1 MDNPEQQEKAAPVA
15 DIEVEVETSTTAP
28 VVAVGPAAAAVVR
41 GPIKVHVIDDELAG
55 LTFAHLSARSEIGPA
70 LADISSPEVA
80 ELWSIVVSVDSS
92 FQPLEKENTDTVLQ
106 FLGST
111 RFVQEIVLSDKFR
124 TTASALLMDPVANF
138 LQQADN
144 VRVLKE
150 QIESAFPPTGF
161 ETTFAST
168 WPSALEELLKYD
180 FLILDLVLNR
190 STGAV
195 DEMVDYLLAMAEANY
210 PSRIPPIII
219 MSNSEELTTESLR
232 FSTGARIS
240 AAGLLL
246 LPKAKIRETGFGKE
260 GLVLSYQQL
269 DRQRDVAHH
278 MRVFMRTWMGALEDA
293 RKKADI
299 TLWNLDASAMQQIHL
314 SAIAEDD
321 PYDEHLNE
329 LMSREYL
336 WHVESSPA
344 VGTALEALDKCFS
357 GQLTSGSNPPTIG
370 TRFIA
375 PLVNP
380 KIGRD
385 LVSHFTW
392 TGFAVPSALDS
403 MSAHEA
409 LENFN
414 KLVPF
419 GAVLAPAEL
428 TPETEC
434 LVHITQQC
442 DLNAATRAKNL
453 AKPVQ
458 SAQFAVVLPVEV
470 VEHKMPPHDTDNESL
485 VARGMSIDGKEY
497 DFKLAKGRQLALPI
511 HKFIE
516 HAKAEKLSVIGR
528 LRHDIATHFLSATV
542 NHMTRFA
549 SLKTTRVEVR
559 SANIFLYGKKFTNS
573 APVMLMETDGTPVTV
588 QVALHNKLHFF
599 LDGTSVR
606 IALWVKD
613 QLATHY
619 AGMKFDTAAVCNTL
633 SVGLK
638 DKTPLTNTV
647 DFFAKAFPLDQLKG
661 NLSAAKAP
669 DQKVHFVVV
678 EIPHSAAGPDKTNA
692 ATAAA

>member
-1 MDNPEQQEKAAPVA
+1 MDNPEQQEKAAAAA
-15 DIEVEVETSTTAP
+15 DP
-28 VVAVGPAAAAVVR
+28 KAAAAVTTSLEAADPAAPVVVR

-80 ELWSIVVSVDSS
+80 ELWPIVVSIDGS
-92 FQPLEKENTDTVLQ
+92 FQPLEKENKDTVLQ

-124 TTASALLMDPVANF
+124 RTASALLTDPLANF

-150 QIESAFPPTGF
+150 QIESAFPPTEF

-168 WPSALEELLKYD
+168 RPSSPADLLKYD

-195 DEMVDYLLAMAEANY
+195 DEMVNYLLTMAEANY
-210 PSRIPPIII
+210 PSRIPAIII
-219 MSNSEELTTESLR
+219 MSNSEELTTERLR
-232 FSTGARIS
+232 FSTESRIS

-269 DRQRDVAHH
+269 DRQRGVAHH

-299 TLWNLDASAMQQIHL
+299 TLWNLDAAAMQQIHL

-344 VGTALEALDKCFS
+344 VGTALEALDACFTE
-357 GQLTSGSNPPTIG
+357 QLTPGSNPPTIG

-380 KIGRD
+380 KVGRD

-403 MSAHEA
+403 MSAQEA

-442 DLNAATRAKNL
+442 DLNAATRSKNL

-470 VEHKMPPHDTDNESL
+470 VEHKMPPHDTENESL
-485 VARGMSIDGKEY
+485 VARGMSIGGKEY

-511 HKFIE
+511 RKFIE
-516 HAKAEKLSVIGR
+516 HATTEKLSVVGR

-559 SANIFLYGKKFTNS
+559 SANVFLYGKKFPNG
-573 APVMLMETDGTPVTV
+573 APLMLTEADGTPVTV

-613 QLATHY
+613 QLAAHY

-647 DFFAKAFPLDQLKG
+647 DFFAKAFALDQLKG
-661 NLSAAKAP
+661 NLSAAGAP
-669 DQKVHFVVV
+669 DPKVHFVVV
-678 EIPHSAAGPDKTNA
+678 EIPQAVAALDTTSAA
-692 ATAAA
+692 AAAA